1 MQDQRDD
8 GGFLGQ
14 PAWLWSAVAL
24 LLGLG
29 LSVLAAW
36 LHHGALARSERTV
49 MERRAERSF
58 DAVQSRLESC
68 GLLVRSVQA
77 LFLSSDRVTEAEFDS
92 IYSNLRPRELFPSL
106 QAIALAQRVVDGP
119 RERFP
124 TVLVAPRR
132 GNERLIGL
140 DIVSQPANLRG
151 LMASRDSDQPAMS
164 GAFTLIQRA
173 GEPGNNR
180 DGITIRLPAF
190 SAGPLPRDLA
200 ERRARFIGSIAASFQ
215 VRSLI
220 DLALPRETRES
231 MDVRVVDV
239 SDGARWPLFY
249 APRNLPAP
257 IGTPEGLEYR
267 FSRDL
272 KYGGR
277 TWRMELSGR
286 PGGANVVW
294 LPALTLAGGVLAS
307 ILLASLAWSTA
318 STRARALVL
327 AGRMSSQFRESEA
340 RFRALNELL
349 PTLVLLARPD
359 GSLVYANQSAR
370 DRLAIAD
377 PTVVPQSLYALCDD
391 PVPAQT
397 MREAAA
403 AGLPL
408 RNMTVRCSGAG
419 HEPFWANLSVTPIEL
434 DGRPHQLAVANDITE
449 LRDLNEMLSYQ
460 ASHDSLTG
468 LTNRREFG
476 RRLDLAIDRVEAG
489 GPPSALLY
497 FDLDQFKII
506 NDTSGHHVG
515 DQLLSQLAALLGSHL
530 VDGETIARLGGDE
543 FGILLEP
550 ATREQALAFAER
562 MRLEIDG
569 FVFAADQRTYAVSVS
584 VGLVLVDRAGLSR
597 REVLSL
603 ADTACYMAKERG
615 RNRVHL
621 YSENDAD
628 TTLRRSEMEWASR
641 LRQALI
647 DERFVLHFQELT
659 ALKDGADAGVHVE
672 LLLRLRD
679 EDGAMVPPGA
689 FIPAAERFGLMPQL
703 DRWVVETALAN
714 FDRLHPSGAP
724 ALCAINLSALSV
736 EDEGFAQF
744 VLERLA
750 RYGVPAASVCFEI
763 TETAA
768 VASMVRVVS
777 LMHALRAEGC
787 KFALD
792 DFGAGMASF
801 AYLKN
806 LPVDYVKIDGSFIR
820 NIDSDPISQS
830 IVRAVTDI
838 GHQLG
843 LGVVAEWVDDAK
855 AVAMLRTA
863 GLDYAQGYF
872 LHKPEAAV
880 CFRT

>member
-1 MQDQRDD
+1 
-8 GGFLGQ
+8 
-14 PAWLWSAVAL
+14 
-24 LLGLG
+24 
-29 LSVLAAW
+29 
-36 LHHGALARSERTV
+36 
-49 MERRAERSF
+49 
-58 DAVQSRLESC
+58 
-68 GLLVRSVQA
+68 
-77 LFLSSDRVTEAEFDS
+77 
-92 IYSNLRPRELFPSL
+92 
-106 QAIALAQRVVDGP
+106 
-119 RERFP
+119 
-124 TVLVAPRR
+124 
-132 GNERLIGL
+132 
-140 DIVSQPANLRG
+140 
-151 LMASRDSDQPAMS
+151 
-164 GAFTLIQRA
+164 
-173 GEPGNNR
+173 
-180 DGITIRLPAF
+180 
-190 SAGPLPRDLA
+190 
-200 ERRARFIGSIAASFQ
+200 
-215 VRSLI
+215 
-220 DLALPRETRES
+220 
-231 MDVRVVDV
+231 
-239 SDGARWPLFY
+239 
-249 APRNLPAP
+249 
-257 IGTPEGLEYR
+257 
-267 FSRDL
+267 
-272 KYGGR
+272 
-277 TWRMELSGR
+277 
-286 PGGANVVW
+286 
-294 LPALTLAGGVLAS
+294 
-307 ILLASLAWSTA
+307 
-318 STRARALVL
+318 
-327 AGRMSSQFRESEA
+327 
-340 RFRALNELL
+340 
-349 PTLVLLARPD
+349 
-359 GSLVYANQSAR
+359 
-370 DRLAIAD
+370 
-377 PTVVPQSLYALCDD
+377 
-391 PVPAQT
+391 
-397 MREAAA
+397 
-403 AGLPL
+403 
-408 RNMTVRCSGAG
+408 
-419 HEPFWANLSVTPIEL
+419 
-434 DGRPHQLAVANDITE
+434 
-449 LRDLNEMLSYQ
+449 
-460 ASHDSLTG
+460 
-468 LTNRREFG
+468 
-476 RRLDLAIDRVEAG
+476 
-489 GPPSALLY
+489 
-497 FDLDQFKII
+497 
-506 NDTSGHHVG
+506 
-515 DQLLSQLAALLGSHL
+515 
-530 VDGETIARLGGDE
+530 
-543 FGILLEP
+543 
-550 ATREQALAFAER
+550 
-562 MRLEIDG
+562 
-569 FVFAADQRTYAVSVS
+569 
-584 VGLVLVDRAGLSR
+584 VLVDRAGLSR